1 MAAPKK
7 VPAPPQPKPVDAKTA
22 EQIRNEARGK
32 ANVAQAAQNIRNIA
46 LGKATVNQAVKNTK
60 KDVVKEDKFVP
71 KDTTD
76 TTDTTLTTGID
87 SATQAELDRLK
98 EELAALR
105 GERSTASAAATAEKR
120 QSVYDFI
127 RTRAEELGIGVAI
140 ADRII
145 DLVAQQGYSL
155 RAVDIE
161 IQTTPEYKARFA
173 GIEKYKKNFAS
184 DIAAGK
190 KAAQPTPAEYIERV
204 MRQISFDI
212 IDPLIS
218 EEFTP
223 KSTPAMPI
231 IGVHSKEQSDAINL
245 IKTFYLKFPQ
255 YRWFTF
261 RDLRGL
267 SEKEFANS
275 LRDCFLSVWIDDHS
289 GFGTFPLE
297 SMKSNVPVIGKV
309 PNLSPDWMSEENG
322 IWVTDQTLLPDLV
335 ADYAQNWLEDNIDPQ
350 IFEKMK
356 ETVERY
362 TDKQKFE
369 STVVSL
375 FEGYLTTRADSF
387 ENQISKTEE

>member
-1 MAAPKK
+1 MENQLQDK
-7 VPAPPQPKPVDAKTA
+7 VKQSITILREKQARIYFLVQDTKGNAKASVRLIYQMAKTLKDNGFNPIILHEKSDYA
-22 EQIRNEARGK
+22 GV
-32 ANVAQAAQNIRNIA
+32 VAWLDEEYMSLPHRAIEGQNLEISPEDFLVIPEVFGFVMDQVKQLPCA
-46 LGKATVNQAVKNTK
+46 KIVLTQQYAHMLETLQPGQTWNQFGFLKCI
-60 KDVVKEDKFVP
+60 
-71 KDTTD
+71 TT
-76 TTDTTLTTGID
+76 
-87 SATQAELDRLK
+87 SSKQK
-98 EELAALR
+98 
-105 GERSTASAAATAEKR
+105 
-120 QSVYDFI
+120 
-127 RTRAEELGIGVAI
+127 
-140 ADRII
+140 
-145 DLVAQQGYSL
+145 
-155 RAVDIE
+155 
-161 IQTTPEYKARFA
+161 
-173 GIEKYKKNFAS
+173 
-184 DIAAGK
+184 
-190 KAAQPTPAEYIERV
+190 EYIERV
-204 MRQISFDI
+204 MRQVSFDI
-212 IDPLIS
+212 IGPLIG

-223 KSTPAMPI
+223 KSIPSMPI
-231 IGVHSKEQSDAINL
+231 IGVHTKEQSDAINL

-309 PNLSPDWMSEENG
+309 PNLSPDWMSEDNG

-350 IFEKMK
+350 IYEKMK

-369 STVVSL
+369 SSIVSL
-375 FEGYLTTRADSF
+375 FDGYLTARADAF

>member
-1 MAAPKK
+1 MENQLQEK
-7 VPAPPQPKPVDAKTA
+7 VKQSITILREKQARIYFLVQDTKGNAKASVRLIYQMAKTLKDNGFNPIILHEKSDYA
-22 EQIRNEARGK
+22 GV
-32 ANVAQAAQNIRNIA
+32 VAWMDEEYMSLPHRAIEGQNLEISPEDFLVIPEVFGFVMDQVKQLPCA
-46 LGKATVNQAVKNTK
+46 KIVLTQQYAHMLETLQPGQTWNQFGFLKCI
-60 KDVVKEDKFVP
+60 
-71 KDTTD
+71 TT
-76 TTDTTLTTGID
+76 
-87 SATQAELDRLK
+87 SSKQK
-98 EELAALR
+98 
-105 GERSTASAAATAEKR
+105 
-120 QSVYDFI
+120 
-127 RTRAEELGIGVAI
+127 
-140 ADRII
+140 
-145 DLVAQQGYSL
+145 
-155 RAVDIE
+155 
-161 IQTTPEYKARFA
+161 
-173 GIEKYKKNFAS
+173 
-184 DIAAGK
+184 
-190 KAAQPTPAEYIERV
+190 EYIERV
-204 MRQISFDI
+204 MRQVSFDI

-231 IGVHSKEQSDAINL
+231 IGVHTKEQSDAINL

-309 PNLSPDWMSEENG
+309 PNLSPDWMSEDNG

-350 IFEKMK
+350 IYEKMK

-362 TDKQKFE
+362 TDKQTFE
-369 STVVSL
+369 SSIVSL
-375 FEGYLTTRADSF
+375 FDGYLTARADAF